1 MALLGEVKLE
11 PQLAF
16 ANLDSKGGTAS
27 ADIHSENDKSNSL
40 KMTGEAA
47 AGAAEMKATPVA
59 SPPPRP
65 PRSPRSETEMVP
77 LLPPAT
83 PGIGA
88 GVIKREGRSPSPAAR
103 ANGTL
108 KHQEMTR
115 CVELET
121 FLQPSCTKWF
131 ELKHIQN
138 GEVQTYSSCHSI
150 IGGQI
155 EV

>member
-1 MALLGEVKLE
+1 MALLGEVKSE

-16 ANLDSKGGTAS
+16 AKLDGGGTVPPS
-27 ADIHSENDKSNSL
+27 DIHSENDKSNSL

-47 AGAAEMKATPVA
+47 AGATEIKATPVA

-65 PRSPRSETEMVP
+65 PRSPRAETEMVP

-88 GVIKREGRSPSPAAR
+88 GVIKREGRSPSPARATV

-115 CVELET
+115 
-121 FLQPSCTKWF
+121 
-131 ELKHIQN
+131 
-138 GEVQTYSSCHSI
+138 
-150 IGGQI
+150 
-155 EV
+155 

>member
-16 ANLDSKGGTAS
+16 ANLDSKGGMAS

-65 PRSPRSETEMVP
+65 PRSPRGETEMVP
-77 LLPPAT
+77 LLPPT

-88 GVIKREGRSPSPAAR
+88 GVIKREGRSPSPARATV

-115 CVELET
+115 
-121 FLQPSCTKWF
+121 
-131 ELKHIQN
+131 
-138 GEVQTYSSCHSI
+138 
-150 IGGQI
+150 
-155 EV
+155 

>member
-1 MALLGEVKLE
+1 MALLGEVKSE
-11 PQLAF
+11 PQLAS
-16 ANLDSKGGTAS
+16 AKLDRGGTVPPS
-27 ADIHSENDKSNSL
+27 DIHSENDKSNSL

-65 PRSPRSETEMVP
+65 PRSPRAETEMVP
-77 LLPPAT
+77 LLTPT

-115 CVELET
+115 CVEFET
-121 FLQPSCTKWF
+121 FLQVA
-131 ELKHIQN
+131 QDD
-138 GEVQTYSSCHSI
+138 
-150 IGGQI
+150 
-155 EV
+155 